1 MEHEAFCTIRI
12 SLDRVKARTDTV
24 IGMGSAYA
32 NVGFDNI
39 FERSNDGRVVE
50 TLLPEGARVIGYR
63 EKQELPEYKQY
74 KTNTIHLYYLNDG
87 GVIKVVDDGEVT
99 LITS

>member
-1 MEHEAFCTIRI
+1 MLTNPTQDQVIVEHPNFASVKII
-12 SLDRVKARTDTV
+12 LDKVKQRTDTV

-50 TLLPEGARVIGYR
+50 TYVEGHKIVSYL
-63 EKQELPEYKQY
+63 EK
-74 KTNTIHLYYLNDG
+74 
-87 GVIKVVDDGEVT
+87 
-99 LITS
+99 